1 MAESRDWDKELAEID
16 RLIGAPGGAAPA
28 PMAAR
33 KPPGKPALPPGRE
46 RKALT
51 RKEALGGWVRTGF
64 GVALAASV
72 VQWPFAS
79 PCGFPL
85 AIHAGAIG
93 MVMVAGLWSAAV
105 AWRRRMAAA
114 HVVSLST
121 LLTGVVLAM
130 LLVLPRVG
138 YAREAAS
145 WFCP

>member
-1 MAESRDWDKELAEID
+1 
-16 RLIGAPGGAAPA
+16 
-28 PMAAR
+28 
-33 KPPGKPALPPGRE
+33 
-46 RKALT
+46 
-51 RKEALGGWVRTGF
+51 
-64 GVALAASV
+64 
-72 VQWPFAS
+72 
-79 PCGFPL
+79 
-85 AIHAGAIG
+85 
-93 MVMVAGLWSAAV
+93 V